1 MKSGDK
7 GSIVYLEAYM
17 KNGQNGGSSKHPAH
31 HAGERSLPAEMV
43 KISDRERDIINKA
56 WEIVDATPEIRQEMV
71 NHFKRKMEAGSCTI
85 KSDQVA
91 EKMLKEFLLDGL

>member
-1 MKSGDK
+1 MKGGDK

-17 KNGQNGGSSKHPAH
+17 KNVQNGGVAKHPAR

-43 KISDRERDIINKA
+43 KISDRARDIINKA

-71 NHFKRKMEAGSCTI
+71 GHFKRKMEAGSCAV

>member
-17 KNGQNGGSSKHPAH
+17 KNGQNGSTTKHPAR

-43 KISDRERDIINKA
+43 KISDRARDIINKA
-56 WEIVDATPEIRQEMV
+56 WEIVDATPEIREEMV
-71 NHFKRKMEAGSCTI
+71 GHFKRKMEAGSCAV
-85 KSDQVA
+85 KSDKVA

>member
-17 KNGQNGGSSKHPAH
+17 KNGQNGAVTKHPSRH
-31 HAGERSLPAEMV
+31 TGERSLPAEMV

-56 WEIVDATPEIRQEMV
+56 WEIVDATPEIREEMV
-71 NHFKRKMEAGSCTI
+71 GHFKRKMEAGSCAV
-85 KSDQVA
+85 KSDKVA

>member
-1 MKSGDK
+1 MKIGGK
-7 GSIVYLEAYM
+7 HSIVYLENYM
-17 KNGQNGGSSKHPAH
+17 KNGQNGGAAKHMSR

-43 KISDRERDIINKA
+43 GISERARDIINKA
-56 WEIVDATPEIRQEMV
+56 WEIVDATPEIRKEIV
-71 NHFKRKMEAGSCTI
+71 GHFKRKMEAGSCAV